1 MVSSITLA
9 NNKQNDITKVIRPLK
24 DKGILLKGTAKKNEQ
39 SKGELLK
46 FFAPLTR
53 IALPLMKSVI
63 ISWKCFAA
71 RVTAAVSAADVA
83 NQKEI
88 FRSERTRLIFSN
100 EKLND
105 ILKIV
110 KFLEDSGLLIKGV
123 SEKVIM
129 K

>member
-1 MVSSITLA
+1 
-9 NNKQNDITKVIRPLK
+9 
-24 DKGILLKGTAKKNEQ
+24 
-39 SKGELLK
+39 
-46 FFAPLTR
+46 
-53 IALPLMKSVI
+53 MKSVI

-88 FRSERTRLIFSN
+88 FRSERTRLILSN

-105 ILKIV
+105 ILKIA

>member
-1 MVSSITLA
+1 M
-9 NNKQNDITKVIRPLK
+9 
-24 DKGILLKGTAKKNEQ
+24 
-39 SKGELLK
+39 
-46 FFAPLTR
+46 
-53 IALPLMKSVI
+53 
-63 ISWKCFAA
+63 
-71 RVTAAVSAADVA
+71 SAADVA

-123 SEKVIM
+123 SEKVII